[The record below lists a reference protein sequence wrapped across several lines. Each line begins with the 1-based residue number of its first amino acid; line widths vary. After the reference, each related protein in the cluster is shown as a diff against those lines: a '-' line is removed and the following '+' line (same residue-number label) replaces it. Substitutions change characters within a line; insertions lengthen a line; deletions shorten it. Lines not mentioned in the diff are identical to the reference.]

1 MVERQAPGGVRR
13 PARAGLSPAHAREV
27 LDHETRRV
35 ERMLLELRLSDG
47 LALDVLDDVGRKA
60 VPDLVLRG
68 LLAPTGAAAGSGRRV
83 VLTRTGRL
91 LADAVLRDL
100 LP

>member
-1 MVERQAPGGVRR
+1 M
-13 PARAGLSPAHAREV
+13 
-27 LDHETRRV
+27 
-35 ERMLLELRLSDG
+35 
-47 LALDVLDDVGRKA
+47 LDDVGRKA

-68 LLAPTGAAAGSGRRV
+68 LLAPTGATAGSGRRV

>member
-1 MVERQAPGGVRR
+1 
-13 PARAGLSPAHAREV
+13 V
-27 LDHETRRV
+27 LDHETRRL

-68 LLAPTGAAAGSGRRV
+68 LIAPSGTASGPGRRLT
-83 VLTRTGRL
+83 LTRTGRL

-100 LP
+100 VP